1 MVDCVYARP
10 LELGGSSFSRGPLVI
25 YCHPIRLLPGALP
38 SCCEEGRPAWKEGET
53 GKEKGGG
60 GGSEK
65 LFDQV
70 SVDGKLNQIGL
81 DKAGR
86 KSVVYKPRAL
96 LPSNSF
102 PIFFF
107 FFFSSLSVYLVLDY
121 FDDYSFQYFFHFDGK
136 IKMKI
141 VREGVNWENCS
152 GGSSS
157 SSREICICLM

>member
-1 MVDCVYARP
+1 MERRRN
-10 LELGGSSFSRGPLVI
+10 GQ
-25 YCHPIRLLPGALP
+25 
-38 SCCEEGRPAWKEGET
+38 
-53 GKEKGGG
+53 GKRGG

-107 FFFSSLSVYLVLDY
+107 FFFSSLSVYLVLNY

-141 VREGVNWENCS
+141 VREGVNWENC
-152 GGSSS
+152 
-157 SSREICICLM
+157 

>member
-1 MVDCVYARP
+1 MYIRSGIEFRFRWSIAYTPGHSNSVVRVSLEDLSLFTVIRFGYS
-10 LELGGSSFSRGPLVI
+10 LELFPRAARRDGRRG
-25 YCHPIRLLPGALP
+25 
-38 SCCEEGRPAWKEGET
+38 K
-53 GKEKGGG
+53 KEKRARKKGGR

-107 FFFSSLSVYLVLDY
+107 FFFSSLSVYLVLNY

-141 VREGVNWENCS
+141 VREGVNWENC
-152 GGSSS
+152 
-157 SSREICICLM
+157 